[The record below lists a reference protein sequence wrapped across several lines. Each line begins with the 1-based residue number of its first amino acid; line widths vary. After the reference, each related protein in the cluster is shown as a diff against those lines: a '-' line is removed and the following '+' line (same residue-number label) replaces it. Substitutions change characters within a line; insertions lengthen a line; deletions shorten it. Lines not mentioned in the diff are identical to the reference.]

1 MNYPVM
7 IDLMGKE
14 ITVIGGG
21 KIAYR
26 KVNNFL
32 KFGYEVTVVSREF
45 IEDFKKIENKIKII
59 KDEYSEKYIKDSFIV
74 VAATNNKKVNESI
87 GMFCRSNNKLVNV
100 IDDQKL
106 SNFIVPSCVKRGD
119 LVISISTGGKSPS
132 LASKIRKDL
141 EIQYDDSYEEYLI
154 LLGELREQILEK
166 YNNPSIRKDLLNKII
181 NLNYDELKK
190 LEI

>member
-1 MNYPVM
+1 MNYPIM

-45 IEDFKKIENKIKII
+45 IEDFNNIENKIKII
-59 KDEYSEKYIKDSFIV
+59 KDEYSEIYIKDSFIV

-154 LLGELREQILEK
+154 LLGELRVQILEK

>member
-1 MNYPVM
+1 MNYPIM

-87 GMFCRSNNKLVNV
+87 GMFCRTNNKLVNV
-100 IDDQKL
+100 IDNQKL

-141 EIQYDDSYEEYLI
+141 EMQYDDSYEEYLI

>member
-1 MNYPVM
+1 MNYPIM
-7 IDLMGKE
+7 IDLKGKE

-32 KFGYEVTVVSREF
+32 KFGYKVTVVSREF
-45 IEDFKKIENKIKII
+45 IEDFNNIENKIKLI

-87 GMFCRSNNKLVNV
+87 GMFCRTNNKLVNV
-100 IDDQKL
+100 IDDQNL

-119 LVISISTGGKSPS
+119 LVISVSTGGKSPS

>member
-1 MNYPVM
+1 MNYPIM

-45 IEDFKKIENKIKII
+45 IEDFKKIENKIKIR
-59 KDEYSEKYIKDSFIV
+59 KDEYSEIYIKDSFIV

-87 GMFCRSNNKLVNV
+87 GMFCRTNNKLVNV

>member
-1 MNYPVM
+1 MNYPIM

-59 KDEYSEKYIKDSFIV
+59 KDEYSEIYIKDSFIV

-87 GMFCRSNNKLVNV
+87 GMFCRTNNKLVNV

>member
-1 MNYPVM
+1 MNYPIM

-154 LLGELREQILEK
+154 LLGELRVQILEK

>member
-1 MNYPVM
+1 MNYPIM

-141 EIQYDDSYEEYLI
+141 EIQYDESYEEYLI
-154 LLGELREQILEK
+154 LLGELRVQILEK

-190 LEI
+190 LVI

>member
-1 MNYPVM
+1 MNYPIM

-32 KFGYEVTVVSREF
+32 KFGYKVTVVSREF

-87 GMFCRSNNKLVNV
+87 CMFCRSNNKLVNV

-166 YNNPSIRKDLLNKII
+166 YDNPSMRKDLLNKII

>member
-1 MNYPVM
+1 MNYPIM
-7 IDLMGKE
+7 IDLKGKE

-59 KDEYSEKYIKDSFIV
+59 KDEYSEIYIKDSFIV

-87 GMFCRSNNKLVNV
+87 GMFCRTNNKLVNV
-100 IDDQKL
+100 IDDPKL

>member
-1 MNYPVM
+1 MSYPIM
-7 IDLMGKE
+7 IDLKGKE

>member
-1 MNYPVM
+1 MNYPIM

-45 IEDFKKIENKIKII
+45 IEDFNNIENKIKII

-154 LLGELREQILEK
+154 LLGELRVQILEK

>member
-1 MNYPVM
+1 MNYPIM

-87 GMFCRSNNKLVNV
+87 CMFCRSNNKLVNV

-166 YNNPSIRKDLLNKII
+166 YDNPSMRKDLLNKII

>member
-1 MNYPVM
+1 MNYPIM

-166 YNNPSIRKDLLNKII
+166 YDNPSMRKDLLNKII

>member
-1 MNYPVM
+1 MNYPIM

-45 IEDFKKIENKIKII
+45 IEDFNNIENKIKII

-166 YNNPSIRKDLLNKII
+166 YDNPSMRKDLLNKII
-181 NLNYDELKK
+181 NFNYDELKK

>member
-1 MNYPVM
+1 MNYPIM

-45 IEDFKKIENKIKII
+45 IEDFNNIENKIKII

-141 EIQYDDSYEEYLI
+141 EIQYDDSYEEFLI
-154 LLGELREQILEK
+154 LLGELRVQILEK

>member
-1 MNYPVM
+1 MNYPIM

-32 KFGYEVTVVSREF
+32 EFGYEVTVVSREF

-59 KDEYSEKYIKDSFIV
+59 KDEYSEIYIKDSFIV

-87 GMFCRSNNKLVNV
+87 GMFCRTNNKLVNV
-100 IDDQKL
+100 IDDPKL

-166 YNNPSIRKDLLNKII
+166 YNNSSIRKDLLNKII

>member
-1 MNYPVM
+1 MNYPIM
-7 IDLMGKE
+7 IDLKGKE

-59 KDEYSEKYIKDSFIV
+59 KDQYSEKYIKDSFIV

-154 LLGELREQILEK
+154 LLGELRVQILEK

-181 NLNYDELKK
+181 NLSYDELKK

>member
-1 MNYPVM
+1 MNYPIM

-59 KDEYSEKYIKDSFIV
+59 KDEYSEIYIKDSFIV

-87 GMFCRSNNKLVNV
+87 GMFCRTNNKLVNV
-100 IDDQKL
+100 IDDPKL

>member
-1 MNYPVM
+1 MNYPIM

-14 ITVIGGG
+14 ITIIGGG

-45 IEDFKKIENKIKII
+45 IEDFNNIENKIKII

-154 LLGELREQILEK
+154 LLGELRVQILEK

>member
-1 MNYPVM
+1 MNYPIM
-7 IDLMGKE
+7 IDLKGKE

-45 IEDFKKIENKIKII
+45 IEDFKKIENKIKLI

-87 GMFCRSNNKLVNV
+87 GMFCRTNNKLVNV
-100 IDDQKL
+100 IDNQKL

-141 EIQYDDSYEEYLI
+141 EMQYDDSYEEYLI

-166 YNNPSIRKDLLNKII
+166 YDNPSIRKDLLNKII

>member
-1 MNYPVM
+1 MNYPIM

-45 IEDFKKIENKIKII
+45 IEDFNNIENKIKII

-166 YNNPSIRKDLLNKII
+166 YDNPSMRKDLLNKII

>member
-1 MNYPVM
+1 MNYPIM

-45 IEDFKKIENKIKII
+45 IEDFNNIKNKIKII
-59 KDEYSEKYIKDSFIV
+59 KDEYSEIYIKDSFIV

-154 LLGELREQILEK
+154 LLGELRVQILEK

>member
-1 MNYPVM
+1 MNYPIM

-74 VAATNNKKVNESI
+74 VAATNNKMVNESI

-154 LLGELREQILEK
+154 LLGELRVQILEK

>member
-1 MNYPVM
+1 MC
-7 IDLMGKE
+7 
-14 ITVIGGG
+14 
-21 KIAYR
+21 
-26 KVNNFL
+26 
-32 KFGYEVTVVSREF
+32 
-45 IEDFKKIENKIKII
+45 KK
-59 KDEYSEKYIKDSFIV
+59 
-74 VAATNNKKVNESI
+74 
-87 GMFCRSNNKLVNV
+87 
-100 IDDQKL
+100 
-106 SNFIVPSCVKRGD
+106 GD

-154 LLGELREQILEK
+154 LLGELRVQILEK

>member
-1 MNYPVM
+1 MNYPIM

-45 IEDFKKIENKIKII
+45 IEDFNNIENKIKII

-87 GMFCRSNNKLVNV
+87 GMFCRTNNKLVNV
-100 IDDQKL
+100 IDNQKL

-190 LEI
+190 IEI

>member
-1 MNYPVM
+1 MNYPIM

-45 IEDFKKIENKIKII
+45 IEDFNNIENKIKII

-154 LLGELREQILEK
+154 LLGELRVQILEK
-166 YNNPSIRKDLLNKII
+166 YNNPYIRKDLLNKII

>member
-1 MNYPVM
+1 MNYPIM

-59 KDEYSEKYIKDSFIV
+59 KDQYSEKYIKDSFIV

-154 LLGELREQILEK
+154 LLGELRVQILEK
-166 YNNPSIRKDLLNKII
+166 YNNPYIRKDLLNKII

>member
-1 MNYPVM
+1 MNYPIM
-7 IDLMGKE
+7 IDLKGKE

-87 GMFCRSNNKLVNV
+87 SMFCRTNNKLVNV
-100 IDDQKL
+100 IDNQKL

>member
-1 MNYPVM
+1 MNYPIM

>member
-1 MNYPVM
+1 MNYPIM
-7 IDLMGKE
+7 IDLKGKE

-45 IEDFKKIENKIKII
+45 TEDFKKIENKIKII
-59 KDEYSEKYIKDSFIV
+59 KDEYSEIYIKDSFIV

>member
-1 MNYPVM
+1 MNYPIM

-74 VAATNNKKVNESI
+74 VAATNNKMVNESI

-154 LLGELREQILEK
+154 LLGELRVQILEK

-181 NLNYDELKK
+181 NLSYDELKK

>member
-1 MNYPVM
+1 MNYPIM

-181 NLNYDELKK
+181 NLNYDQLKK

>member
-1 MNYPVM
+1 MNYPIM
-7 IDLMGKE
+7 IDLKGKE

-32 KFGYEVTVVSREF
+32 KFGYKVTVVSREF
-45 IEDFKKIENKIKII
+45 IEDFNNIENKIKLI

-87 GMFCRSNNKLVNV
+87 GMFCRTNNKLVNV
-100 IDDQKL
+100 IDDQNL

-119 LVISISTGGKSPS
+119 LVISVSTGGKSPS
-132 LASKIRKDL
+132 LAQK
-141 EIQYDDSYEEYLI
+141 
-154 LLGELREQILEK
+154 
-166 YNNPSIRKDLLNKII
+166 
-181 NLNYDELKK
+181 
-190 LEI
+190 

>member
-1 MNYPVM
+1 MNYPIM
-7 IDLMGKE
+7 IDLKGKE

-45 IEDFKKIENKIKII
+45 IEDFNNIENKIKII

-154 LLGELREQILEK
+154 LLGELRVQILEK

>member
-1 MNYPVM
+1 MNYPIM

-59 KDEYSEKYIKDSFIV
+59 KDEYSEIYIKDSFIV

-87 GMFCRSNNKLVNV
+87 GMFCRTNNKLVNV
-100 IDDQKL
+100 IDDPKL

-181 NLNYDELKK
+181 NLNYAELKK

>member
-154 LLGELREQILEK
+154 LLGELRVQILEK

>member
-1 MNYPVM
+1 MNYPIM

-74 VAATNNKKVNESI
+74 VAATNNKKINESI

-181 NLNYDELKK
+181 NLNYDQLKK

>member
-1 MNYPVM
+1 MNYPIM
-7 IDLMGKE
+7 IDLKGKE

-59 KDEYSEKYIKDSFIV
+59 KDEYSEIYIKDSFIV

>member
-1 MNYPVM
+1 MNYPIM

-59 KDEYSEKYIKDSFIV
+59 KDEYSEIYIKDSFIV

-87 GMFCRSNNKLVNV
+87 GMFCRTNNKLVNV
-100 IDDQKL
+100 IDDPKL

-154 LLGELREQILEK
+154 LLGELREQILGK